1 MEWKKKYGSLFDEIE
16 PVVRGMGFS
25 LVELSR
31 QQTKGRLQVRLVI
44 YHYRGVGLKDCE
56 TIHRT
61 ILPRIELIEQ
71 SQDIYLEVTSP
82 GITRNIKYAH
92 EFSVFVDRQVNVLGE
107 DESDWVYGKIANVDE
122 HELELETAEGTYIMP
137 IEKIKKARLAY
148 AQEDN
153 NRK

>member
-16 PVVRGMGFS
+16 PVIRGMGFS

-82 GITRNIKYAH
+82 GITRNIKYAN
-92 EFSVFVDRQVNVLGE
+92 EFSIFVDRQVNVLGE
-107 DESDWVYGKIANVDE
+107 DESDWVFGTIANVDE
-122 HELELETAEGTYIMP
+122 HELELSTAEGTYKMP

>member
-1 MEWKKKYGSLFDEIE
+1 MEWKKKYGPLFDEIE
-16 PVVRGMGFS
+16 PVIRGMGFS
-25 LVELSR
+25 LVEFSR
-31 QQTKGRLQVRLVI
+31 QETKGRLQVRLVI

-71 SQDIYLEVTSP
+71 SQDVYLEVTSP
-82 GITRNIKYAH
+82 GITRNIKYAN
-92 EFSVFVDRQVNVLGE
+92 EFSIFVDRQVSVLGE
-107 DESDWVYGKIANVDE
+107 DESDWVHGTIANVDE
-122 HELELETAEGTYIMP
+122 HELELETAEGRYTIP